1 MSLRIPGTAALTLV
15 AAIVALGCGGGARE
29 EPALPAGESSVG
41 AAAANPVTVSPLPG
55 TRDASPAS
63 QISFLGGTGTKIS
76 HVHVVGSRSGAHAG
90 VLRAYS
96 TGTGAS
102 FLPVRPFLA
111 GERVTVRARVR
122 VGAGGRE
129 AMSIFT
135 IGERAAVS
143 QAQFA
148 RATGDPRAVQHYL
161 SAPALSP
168 STVTIATS
176 ARPGASPGYLFLA
189 PYQGQGAHGP
199 MIIDQGGRL
208 VWFHP
213 LPAAE
218 EAANF
223 GVQRY
228 AGAPVLTWWQGRIL
242 RLGFG
247 EGEGEVYDR
256 SYRRIAAIRAGNGY
270 RADLHVLRLT
280 AQGTAWIDVFDP
292 IHVDLSSVHG
302 ARDGLLSDSV
312 IQEIDVRTG
321 LVMWEWHALGHV
333 PVGESRTPPPAG
345 SYPWD
350 YVHVNSL
357 EPGPSGDV
365 LLSARNTWAV
375 YDVDIHSGGVRWQL
389 GGRHSSFKLAA
400 GTPFHWQHDAR
411 FHAGGLISVFDNG
424 ADPPEAKQSRALLLR
439 ADTRTHTASV
449 VKQFVNP
456 SSTLLA
462 PSQGN
467 ALELPGGNWLV
478 GYGGLPSF
486 TEFGPSGRV
495 LLDASLGKDV
505 QDFTTSLARWS
516 GRPSGAPALA
526 TRPLGASALMLAA
539 SWNGAT
545 HVASWRV
552 LRGET
557 PYSLR
562 PLLSRPKRG
571 FETTIEVPLRG
582 RYVAV
587 QALDRAG
594 AVLGTSA
601 TLSG

>member
-1 MSLRIPGTAALTLV
+1 
-15 AAIVALGCGGGARE
+15 
-29 EPALPAGESSVG
+29 
-41 AAAANPVTVSPLPG
+41 
-55 TRDASPAS
+55 
-63 QISFLGGTGTKIS
+63 
-76 HVHVVGSRSGAHAG
+76 
-90 VLRAYS
+90 
-96 TGTGAS
+96 
-102 FLPVRPFLA
+102 
-111 GERVTVRARVR
+111 
-122 VGAGGRE
+122 
-129 AMSIFT
+129 
-135 IGERAAVS
+135 
-143 QAQFA
+143 
-148 RATGDPRAVQHYL
+148 
-161 SAPALSP
+161 
-168 STVTIATS
+168 
-176 ARPGASPGYLFLA
+176 
-189 PYQGQGAHGP
+189 
-199 MIIDQGGRL
+199 
-208 VWFHP
+208 
-213 LPAAE
+213 
-218 EAANF
+218 
-223 GVQRY
+223 
-228 AGAPVLTWWQGRIL
+228 
-242 RLGFG
+242 
-247 EGEGEVYDR
+247 
-256 SYRRIAAIRAGNGY
+256 
-270 RADLHVLRLT
+270 
-280 AQGTAWIDVFDP
+280 
-292 IHVDLSSVHG
+292 
-302 ARDGLLSDSV
+302 
-312 IQEIDVRTG
+312 
-321 LVMWEWHALGHV
+321 
-333 PVGESRTPPPAG
+333 
-345 SYPWD
+345 
-350 YVHVNSL
+350 
-357 EPGPSGDV
+357 
-365 LLSARNTWAV
+365 
-375 YDVDIHSGGVRWQL
+375 VRWQL

-400 GTPFHWQHDAR
+400 GTHFHWQHDAR

-526 TRPLGASALMLAA
+526 ARPLGGSALMLAA